1 MGTHHLYTKE
11 AATVTTVIKSL
22 VAHGAWANY
31 INGKG
36 ITTLFRGITQDNPQV
51 LKALLEV

>member
-11 AATVTTVIKSL
+11 AVTVTTVIKSL

-31 INGKG
+31 INGEG
-36 ITTLFRGITQDNPQV
+36 ITTLLRGITQDNPQV